1 MWKDPRGDLDS
12 FVRVN
17 NTLQIESLVVAEWN
31 MNDFERITKYGT
43 YRNRPHD
50 PQSPFYKAPT
60 EYDQNDEGN
69 YYTDAHKSIFTFAD
83 FVQDDDEP
91 VLFESDDVNR
101 SLYFDLEECFQPFR
115 PRSGIN
121 KALFFSER
129 YVDDVKSARRPRYYM
144 SSRYDNFKY
153 WNSYRTQIDDKRGE
167 NTYQVF
173 EKSILNKPVS
183 LNKYAVLNLGS
194 HDLLV
199 GDTIY
204 VFNVDQY
211 INGTWVITER
221 TSETITFDLKNVPP
235 EIDFANVQTEG
246 TVRVRVSVEEFGVS
260 FNNNPQG
267 FTNEIGYFIND
278 TAPFVVYENPM
289 PANRVVVKIQTNL
302 ADSDSERNIRGTSD
316 QVILDPLQDRS
327 KSSIPQRWRIEYLD
341 EKNTWTT
348 AISFDENSTRKDG
361 SPIVN
366 WDGHVEIAYGIQVPP
381 EFKDSFNLVDYID
394 SANILPLL
402 NNNGD
407 AYIVGST
414 ETNPGTLYIWNDE
427 SQGWVQQNV
436 VYGFSLFEED
446 DTQRIGLIKKLS
458 DPLFYRDAN
467 NEIVYKDLVFLRGL
481 RVVVDTMVAKNMT
494 FDLIELSPRLRA
506 DLSDQTESYSFVKS
520 IANDQSNIPV
530 GGLLASNGDINLMNY
545 DGAFTFNNGLRF
557 LNGIE
562 ALTNPRVGSIVA
574 KYLKPNV
581 KFIFYEAVLNVN
593 GYDKFIP
600 MKTLYSESFPV
611 GAGGVRDITVPLRD
625 FFFRFESLQAPSLFL
640 TNVSLTTAVTL
651 LMDSIGFSNFVFK
664 GFDELNFSDLSG
676 EQTLQKINELR
687 LLISQLEGRN
697 GTLQQT
703 LQQLR
708 NSLENDVF
716 TDLAREQLRG
726 RIAEFEKAIAK
737 NQREI
742 NSSLQT
748 IENLENPEKFLQSIK
763 DPTIPFFFVNP
774 DSSVAQILIDLAVST
789 QSAMFFDEYNRLV
802 IMPKEYI
809 LPDPTRRDEDL
820 TLYGNTIKVG
830 NVVDALPNIVEISN
844 SESRILN
851 DGNIQYTVR
860 YIQREVTSVPQ
871 AGYIDQ
877 DKVYGYKPV
886 LLWEVGASQ
895 ETKTVNEEQKSGS
908 SYTLGAAPLNSNL
921 SAAVPRVVLSNGP
934 EERRII
940 INNILDLGENVF
952 WLPRFQGYLFA
963 NGEIIRYDAVE
974 YNVSGT
980 GVVWMTSNQQYQQYF
995 GSLPFNGKIYPT
1007 GNVRIFAEPFYEEF
1021 EYAPETPDLDK
1032 NTTYKLGEVKRH
1044 GRGQFGTDIVEHSAG
1059 LPEYWSDNKNV
1070 RGCKMD
1076 SSYLFST
1083 TPTERIVYKDRGT
1096 VGTPV
1101 GVNKDLAEKSS
1112 RNGVV
1117 KNYLRQYFP
1126 SDDVVK
1132 TLSSTQA
1139 GTVQSSAFV
1148 FSGAAEFPSE
1158 IAKRDFVSYVYKN
1171 LEAPYKHFGTR
1182 MRIIGGLK
1190 VNDRI
1195 QSPLNSSTYFNVE
1208 PKTGND
1214 AINLDGGSGGIAVGV
1229 NPDTNHGYFFEICA
1243 LTADNLEKYRDV
1255 DKETGAVDK
1264 VLHNVIFY
1272 KVVPGVDEGSP
1283 FAMPVKLWGGTAKI
1297 VVDEGLFVGMDRVH
1311 SQEIETVYDLS
1322 VEYETVGATRKFYL
1336 YINNVQVAIVIDAD
1350 PLPEYTNMA
1359 LFVRGS
1365 TECMFENVYALQNLM
1380 SKNTGQTIYNQISDS
1395 FGIDRTT
1402 SSSAL
1407 RKYSMSGFIKSS
1419 YLTGISTQHSPN
1431 FRMYFEEFGTILRE
1445 VGYFNIRYDQAY
1457 PALIAQIAPTFGQD
1471 KGYSVSGF
1479 YSGSYGAEFLVFNNN
1494 DRFLLLDETYGNY
1507 LRIIGVTFTQNIVE
1521 EFAVDDF
1528 LKERS
1533 SLSSPVVLDNEIR
1546 SPIAAN
1552 KFFDDIKSSRKKY
1565 GKREF
1570 SLAPQYI
1577 QTKDDA
1583 NEMMRWLI
1591 DKTFKQKLAVDLS
1604 VFGVPQLQLGDIV
1617 KIDYDLPEGV
1627 PFVDKDKKFVVYSMD
1642 QSKNA
1647 TDLVTTLRVVEV

>member
-1 MWKDPRGDLDS
+1 MWKDPRGDLDN
-12 FVRVN
+12 FVKVN

-31 MNDFERITKYGT
+31 MNDFERIIKYGT
-43 YRNRPHD
+43 YRNRPYD
-50 PQSPFYKAPT
+50 QQSPFYKAPT

-129 YVDDVKSARRPRYYM
+129 FVDDVKSARRPRYYM
-144 SSRYDNFKY
+144 SSRYDTFKY
-153 WNSYRTQIDDKRGE
+153 WNSYRTQIDDKRGR
-167 NTYQVF
+167 NRYQVF
-173 EKSILNKPVS
+173 EKSILNRPVS
-183 LNKYAVLNLGS
+183 LNKYAVLNLGN

-204 VFNVDQY
+204 VFGVDQY
-211 INGTWVITER
+211 IDGTWVIVET

-235 EIDFANVQTEG
+235 EIEIQNQQSTGV
-246 TVRVRVSVEEFGVS
+246 VRVRVSVEEFGVS
-260 FNNNPQG
+260 VNANPQG
-267 FTNEIGYFIND
+267 FTNDIGYFISD
-278 TAPFVVYENPM
+278 TAPFFVYENPV
-289 PANRVVVKIQTNL
+289 PANRIVVKIQTNL
-302 ADSDSERNIRGTSD
+302 ADSTSERTIRNQSD
-316 QVILDPLQDRS
+316 QVILDPFQDRS
-327 KSSIPQRWRIEYLD
+327 KSSIPQRWRVEYLD
-341 EKNTWTT
+341 EKNTWIT
-348 AISFDENSTRKDG
+348 AASFDENSTRKDG
-361 SPIVN
+361 SPLVS
-366 WDGHVEIAYGIQVPP
+366 WDGHIELAYGVEVPP
-381 EFKDSFNLVDYID
+381 EFKDSFNLVDYLD
-394 SANILPLL
+394 NEEILPVF

-414 ETNPGTLYIWNDE
+414 ESDPGTLYIWNDE

-458 DPLFYRDAN
+458 DPLFYRNAN
-467 NEIVYKDLVFLRGL
+467 NEIIYRDIVFLRGL
-481 RVVVDTMVAKNMT
+481 RLVVDTMTAKNMT

-506 DLSDQTESYSFVKS
+506 DMSNQVESYSFVKS
-520 IANDQSNIPV
+520 IANDQSGLPV

-545 DGAFTFNNGLRF
+545 DGSLTQENKLRF
-557 LNGIE
+557 LNGLE
-562 ALTNPRVGSIVA
+562 SLTNPRVGSLIA
-574 KYLKPNV
+574 QYLKPNV

-600 MKTLYSESFPV
+600 MKTLYTEEFP
-611 GAGGVRDITVPLRD
+611 AGSGGIKDTNVPLRD

-640 TNVSLTTAVTL
+640 TNSSLTTAVTL
-651 LMDSIGFSNFVFK
+651 LMDSVGFSNVVFK
-664 GFDELNFSDLSG
+664 GFDEMDFSDLSNA
-676 EQTLQKINELR
+676 QTLERINALRTKINTLTSRNSVLQQDLQELR
-687 LLISQLEGRN
+687 NQG
-697 GTLQQT
+697 
-703 LQQLR
+703 
-708 NSLENDVF
+708 NSN
-716 TDLAREQLRG
+716 LAS
-726 RIAEFEKAIAK
+726 RITEFEKAIER

-742 NSSLQT
+742 EASLQA
-748 IENLENPEKFLQSIK
+748 IENLENPQEFLQSIK
-763 DPTIPFFFVNP
+763 DPVIPFFFVSP
-774 DSSVAQILIDLAVST
+774 DASIAQVLIDLAVST

-802 IMPKEYI
+802 VMPKEYM
-809 LPDPTRRDEDL
+809 LPEYDQRQEDL
-820 TLYGNTIKVG
+820 VLYGNVAKEGNQIK
-830 NVVDALPNIVEISN
+830 ALPNIVEIAN
-844 SESRILN
+844 SENKIFN

-871 AGYIDQ
+871 AGYIDE

-886 LLWEVGASQ
+886 LLWEVGSAE
-895 ETKTVNEEQKSGS
+895 ETKTVNEEQKSGN
-908 SYTLGAAPLNSNL
+908 SYTLGAAPLNSDL
-921 SAAVPRVVLSNGP
+921 SDAVPRVVLSNGP
-934 EERRII
+934 EERRLI
-940 INNILDLGENVF
+940 INNIIDLGENVF

-980 GVVWMTSNQQYQQYF
+980 GVVWITSNQQYQQYF

-1007 GNVRIFAEPFYEEF
+1007 GNVRIFVEPFYEEF
-1021 EYAPETPDLDK
+1021 EYAPATPDLDK
-1032 NTTYKLGEVKRH
+1032 NVTYRLGEVKRH
-1044 GRGQFGTDIVEHSAG
+1044 GRGQFGTEVVSHSAG
-1059 LPEYWSDNKNV
+1059 LPEYWSDNAHV
-1070 RGCKMD
+1070 RGCQME
-1076 SSYLFST
+1076 SSNLFST
-1083 TPTERIVYKDRGT
+1083 TPTERISYKERGT

-1101 GVNKDLAEKSS
+1101 GLNQGLAEKSS
-1112 RNGVV
+1112 RNGIV
-1117 KNYLRQYFP
+1117 KNYLRQYYP

-1132 TLSSTQA
+1132 TLTTTQS
-1139 GTVQSSAFV
+1139 GTVQSSAFI
-1148 FSGAAEFPSE
+1148 FSGSSEFPSD

-1171 LEAPYKHFGTR
+1171 LDSPYKHFGTR

-1190 VNDRI
+1190 ANDRI
-1195 QSPLNSSTYFNVE
+1195 QSPLNSSTYFNIE

-1229 NPDTNHGYFFEICA
+1229 NPETNHGYFFEICA

-1255 DKETGAVDK
+1255 DKETGAIEK

-1272 KVVPGVDEGSP
+1272 KIVPGIDDGNV

-1336 YINNVQVAIVIDAD
+1336 YINNVQVAIVVDAD

-1395 FGIDRTT
+1395 FGIDRAN

-1407 RKYSMSGFIKSS
+1407 KKYSMSGFIKSS
-1419 YLTGISTQHSPN
+1419 YLSGISTQHSPN
-1431 FRMYFEEFGTILRE
+1431 FKMYFEEFGTILRE

-1457 PALIAQIAPTFGQD
+1457 PALIAQIAPTFGQE

-1479 YSGSYGAEFLVFNNN
+1479 YSGSYGAEFLIFNNN

-1521 EFAVDDF
+1521 DFTVDDF
-1528 LKERS
+1528 LKDRS
-1533 SLSSPVVLDNEIR
+1533 SLSSPVILDNEVR

-1552 KFFDDIKSSRKKY
+1552 KFFDDVKSSRKKF

-1577 QTKDDA
+1577 QSRDDA

-1591 DKTFKQKLAVDLS
+1591 DKTFKQRLSIDLS
-1604 VFGVPQLQLGDIV
+1604 VFGVPQMQLGDIV
-1617 KIDYDLPEGV
+1617 TIDYDLPEGV
-1627 PFVDKDKKFVVYSMD
+1627 PFVEKGKKFVVYSIE
-1642 QSKNA
+1642 QSKSFMELN
-1647 TDLVTTLRVVEV
+1647 TTVRVVEV